1 MMALINLKKMK
12 TTMKMMSFREMYQ
25 TFNKKKKEM
34 KKMKSSQMIMRTLKI
49 QRIIMISSKILIWI
63 WMPII

>member
-1 MMALINLKKMK
+1 
-12 TTMKMMSFREMYQ
+12 MSFREMYQ